1 LKTLLIAKAAAEAL
15 TGLALVLLPSLLV
28 FLLLGASLDTPVGT
42 VVVRM
47 TGAALLT
54 LGIACWLARN
64 DSKSRAATGLIAA
77 LLFYDAAVVVIFLV
91 ARLAMGLSGIAL
103 WPVVVLHLGLGVWSL
118 LCLRGVVP

>member
-1 LKTLLIAKAAAEAL
+1 MKTLLIAKAAAEAL

-28 FLLLGASLDTPVGT
+28 FLLLGVSLDTPVGT

>member
-1 LKTLLIAKAAAEAL
+1 LKTLLIVKATAEAL

-42 VVVRM
+42 VVARM
-47 TGAALLT
+47 AGAALLT

-91 ARLAMGLSGIAL
+91 ARLALGLSGIAL
-103 WPVVVLHLGLGVWSL
+103 WPVVVLHSGLGVWSL
-118 LCLRGVVP
+118 RCLRGVVP